1 MTEKLEDREVSPYWK
16 CLLDAVI
23 QYGPTSR
30 KKHSEEEW
38 VWADHE
44 KSDCG

>member
-1 MTEKLEDREVSPYWK
+1 MTENEDNREGLPYRK
-16 CLLDAVI
+16 YLFDAVS

-44 KSDCG
+44 KPDCG

>member
-16 CLLDAVI
+16 YLLDNVS

-44 KSDCG
+44 KPDCG